1 MDGPAFGAGGSGE
14 SSATAAG
21 IVADGLRRLE
31 RAADDAHRSID
42 ASYRTGMRDLTAQF
56 EGLRTDEQRQWDAP
70 TLP

>member
-1 MDGPAFGAGGSGE
+1 MERPAFGTGGSE
-14 SSATAAG
+14 ESATAAG

-56 EGLRTDEQRQWDAP
+56 EELRTEEQQHWDTP